1 MLFSCFESQQEYMH
15 LATLGFINLMYD
27 VTILP
32 TRTMLLASAFTLFWY
47 LQVVHGLV
55 PLQAT
60 QW

>member
-1 MLFSCFESQQEYMH
+1 MH